1 TAAPASGSTFAGWSG
16 SCTGT
21 GACPV
26 TMSGARA
33 VTATF
38 NVQRF
43 TLTVSEGGTG
53 GGSVTSSDGL
63 INCPGTCTA
72 TYNSGISV
80 TLTAAPA
87 SGSTF
92 AGWSGSCTGTGA
104 CPVTMSGARAVTAT
118 FNVQRFTLTVSE
130 ERGLLGS
137 GTVTSSPAGINCGGT
152 CTASYNSG
160 TVVTL
165 TATPAAPL
173 SVFVGWSGACS
184 GILVNTCTVTMT
196 GNRSATATF
205 GP

>member
-118 FNVQRFTLTVSE
+118 FNVQQFTLTVSE
-130 ERGLLGS
+130 GGTGGGS
-137 GTVTSSPAGINCGGT
+137 VTSSDGLINCPGT
-152 CTASYNSG
+152 CTATYNSG
-160 TVVTL
+160 ISVTL
-165 TATPAAPL
+165 TAAPASGSTFA
-173 SVFVGWSGACS
+173 GWSGSCTGTGACA
-184 GILVNTCTVTMT
+184 VTMS
-196 GNRSATATF
+196 GARARKAT
-205 GP
+205 